1 MPRLYGYGLKDSSAV
16 VGVAK
21 WIPHLYDNNSDY
33 ICCYYNDPTGTAEKV
48 VDKENVGGQI
58 TAKLL
63 VVSKERQKF
72 LEAHGLEQW
81 IAFCAQLFQEIYL

>member
-1 MPRLYGYGLKDSSAV
+1 MFGHLAQAALQISSGASRFGLQL
-16 VGVAK
+16 
-21 WIPHLYDNNSDY
+21 I
-33 ICCYYNDPTGTAEKV
+33 ICCYNNDPTGTAEKV

-63 VVSKERQKF
+63 VVSKEKQKF

-81 IAFCAQLFQEIYL
+81 WSRDAELQQ

>member
-1 MPRLYGYGLKDSSAV
+1 VFGHLAQAALQISSGASRFGLQL
-16 VGVAK
+16 
-21 WIPHLYDNNSDY
+21 I

-63 VVSKERQKF
+63 VVSKEKQKF

-81 IAFCAQLFQEIYL
+81 WSRDAELQQ